1 MEGVSGF
8 IARAYESM
16 EDLEPAHS
24 EANCTSNL
32 TVSECTIEGLEASTS
47 YTITVAAFKKL
58 QDDLP
63 TIYGDAS
70 IAVHIKTGKG
80 QHTLGRVD
88 YVHLNGLNG
97 SINDRSPQFGLSR
110 QKGTTLLTP
119 RHTWNAF
126 SELSQS
132 WMRELLEAFKSWL
145 LLLF

>member
-8 IARAYESM
+8 IARAFEGM
-16 EDLEPAHS
+16 EGLEPARS
-24 EANCTSNL
+24 KANCTCNL
-32 TVSECTIEGLEASTS
+32 TVSECTIEGLEPSTS
-47 YTITVAAFKKL
+47 YTITVAAFKIL

-80 QHTLGRVD
+80 QHTLGRAN
-88 YVHLNGLNG
+88 HGHFKGLNG

-110 QKGTTLLTP
+110 QKGATLLTP
-119 RHTWNAF
+119 RHIWNAF

-132 WMRELLEAFKSWL
+132 WMRELLSRRL
-145 LLLF
+145 